1 MLVFCFFFF
10 FQAED
15 GIRDDLVTGVQTCAL
30 PISGFNGTFTFSSL
44 CSQQTFAS
52 NSACV
57 NQAPGPGMYQYAEQL
72 LQGGATTA
80 PAAQFTFTQ
89 GSPSASITVYD
100 VEPYIQ
106 DDWRIRSNITFS
118 FGLRYETQ
126 HHIREH
132 ADLAPRVGI
141 AWGVGGR
148 SGPPNIGIR

>member
-1 MLVFCFFFF
+1 
-10 FQAED
+10 
-15 GIRDDLVTGVQTCAL
+15 
-30 PISGFNGTFTFSSL
+30 
-44 CSQQTFAS
+44 
-52 NSACV
+52 
-57 NQAPGPGMYQYAEQL
+57 MYQYAEQL

-126 HHIREH
+126 NHIRDH

-148 SGPPNIGIR
+148 SGPPKIVIRGGAGIFYDRFQATQILHAQRPNCLTQQHYLIQNPTCFP